1 MANNAIIIPFKTKH
15 QLETEKAGRVMREWK
30 SYLDWEEAN
39 RHHIIERETEE
50 QSLSQG
56 EFEWLNEWM
65 SEEK

>member
-1 MANNAIIIPFKTKH
+1 
-15 QLETEKAGRVMREWK
+15 MREWK